1 MNRKDIIATNK
12 YIYRY
17 KITSNGIE
25 VKKLP
30 YIMSLDK
37 NNKRVYKAFSTKS
50 IQFYDTTYLRP
61 DDFNVIKQNRLYLRK
76 RDDKKAKEII
86 ASHFDRRIRELN
98 NELCTCIDNQNKLL
112 SEDIKE
118 VHNNFYDVKK

>member
-17 KITSNGIE
+17 KITANGIE
-25 VKKLP
+25 VKKMP
-30 YIMSLDK
+30 YIKSLDK
-37 NNKRVYKAFSTKS
+37 NNRIIYKAFSAKTL
-50 IQFYDTTYLRP
+50 QLDNAVYLRSN
-61 DDFNVIKQNRLYLRK
+61 DFNVIKQNRLYLRK
-76 RDDKKAKEII
+76 RNDKKAKEII

-98 NELCTCIDNQNKLL
+98 NELCTCIDNQNRLL

-118 VHNNFYDVKK
+118 VHNNFYDIKK